1 MVEPDIRSDDLA
13 LVDIDSIYRAAHLMP
28 AYRTAR
34 FIYRSLGMHDSF
46 DFFSTFFILINLQTT
61 LPLKL
66 HLLKKN

>member
-1 MVEPDIRSDDLA
+1 MWMVEPDIRSDDLA

-46 DFFSTFFILINLQTT
+46 DFFSTFLY
-61 LPLKL
+61 
-66 HLLKKN
+66 